1 MAKIC
6 RCAPQK
12 GLHRDVR
19 DDEADRPDLSLDA
32 IPVLRQLIHRPAGK
46 SVQTPPPPKKNKEVR
61 INDVNVGFNHPK
73 STPSRFPV

>member
-32 IPVLRQLIHRPAGK
+32 IPVLRQQIHRPAGK
-46 SVQTPPPPKKNKEVR
+46 LVQPPQKKHKEVR
-61 INDVNVGFNHPK
+61 IND
-73 STPSRFPV
+73 